1 MANTVLDN
9 LNAAKELY
17 SSLLISVGLAMQ
29 NPTQAN
35 IAAAVADINA
45 GSYTGTFLPK
55 LNYSLDGESYQW
67 QSYFQ
72 WLTDA
77 LAKINALI
85 QAESM
90 PFVVT
95 SRARA

>member
-1 MANTVLDN
+1 MANL
-9 LNAAKELY
+9 LAAKELY
-17 SSLLISVGLAMQ
+17 SSLLVSVGLALSS
-29 NPTQAN
+29 PTQEN
-35 IAAAVADINA
+35 IAAAVAAINA

-55 LNYSLDGESYQW
+55 LNYALDGESYQW

-77 LAKINALI
+77 IAKINALI

-90 PFVVT
+90 PWIVT